1 MISLEAVVRGDIV
14 IYPKPCIC
22 TFTDNLSQAQ
32 CGPSIPGYVVAH
44 TQLFDKHPPSLSHED
59 RDALTQRSSYSD
71 LPINQHDKH
80 INAFAVH
87 TNSKANKMQYL
98 NNTERN
104 HTAGAASPASS
115 AALLVREWAGLGTDL
130 GEAVLQ
136 PIIAAYI

>member
-1 MISLEAVVRGDIV
+1 MLIHSYLILHL
-14 IYPKPCIC
+14 YP
-22 TFTDNLSQAQ
+22 
-32 CGPSIPGYVVAH
+32 PG
-44 TQLFDKHPPSLSHED
+44 D

-80 INAFAVH
+80 
-87 TNSKANKMQYL
+87 TDSKANKIEYL

-104 HTAGAASPASS
+104 HSAGAASPAGS